1 MTKLVSIKKKY
12 SDLIYSRKKKVEY
25 RRQNVNVQS
34 GERFYVYTSSPAR
47 AITGYFV
54 VEKKLRLPLQAL
66 WNATKRVAGI
76 ARKEF
81 FEYFAGC
88 THGTALVFSAVKR
101 FIEALPLECL
111 RERFGHNGRFSPPQS
126 YFSIGEDTPLFEHLE
141 ELRSSS

>member
-1 MTKLVSIKKKY
+1 MTKLISIKKKY
-12 SDLIYSRKKKVEY
+12 SDLIFYSMKKRVEY

-34 GERFYVYTSSPAR
+34 GERFYVYTSFPER

-66 WNATKRVAGI
+66 WDATKRVAGI
-76 ARKEF
+76 AREEF

-101 FIEALPLECL
+101 FIEALPLDSL

-126 YFSIGEDTPLFEHLE
+126 YFSIGEGTPLFEHLTSI
-141 ELRSSS
+141 L